1 MSAILENISKHLIES
16 YPDLKKQKVL
26 LAVSGGVDSMVLLH
40 ILQSLGYNV
49 SVAHCNFQLRG
60 KESDLDEEFV
70 IKTAKGYG
78 VECFVKRFSTEEY
91 ATLNKLSIQLAAR
104 ELRYQWFYELLQEH
118 SFDYLFT
125 AHHLDDQIE
134 TFFIHLIR
142 GTGLKGLLGIPN
154 NQNQIIRP
162 LLPFTRDQILQ
173 YAEENKVHWREDS
186 SNKSNKYLRNKLRN
200 KVIPLIKE
208 EKAQFSEQFLQT
220 ITHLQSTARIVND
233 ALENFCKDVI
243 GNRDGVY
250 YISIDKMLKYSNFKD
265 YLYHFL
271 TDFGFRSWK
280 DIYILYQAENG
291 KKVLAKDWFIQ
302 KEPFFLVLK
311 QYKKSLKPEEY
322 YINSL
327 DDVVNI
333 PISIKFEPFHGD
345 AFHSFGSDTILI
357 DVEKL
362 HFPLKL
368 RRYNSLDTFK
378 PFGFNGKKKVSKFLK
393 DCKLTSDEKEKIW
406 LLCDA
411 KDEIIWI
418 VGHRMEDKYK
428 IEKTTKTIY
437 KINFQK

>member
-1 MSAILENISKHLIES
+1 MSDILENISKHIIES
-16 YPDLKKQKVL
+16 YPELKKQKVL

-40 ILQSLGYNV
+40 ILQFLGYNV

-70 IKTAKGYG
+70 IKTTEKCG
-78 VECFVKRFSTEEY
+78 VKCFVKHFDTEKY
-91 ATLNKLSIQLAAR
+91 AGLNKLSIQLAAR
-104 ELRYQWFYELLQEH
+104 EIRYQWFYELLQEH
-118 SFDYLFT
+118 SFDYLVT

-142 GTGLKGLLGIPN
+142 GTGLKGLLGIPD

-162 LLPFTRDQILQ
+162 LLPFTREQILQ
-173 YAEENKVHWREDS
+173 YAQENKVNWREDS
-186 SNKSNKYLRNKLRN
+186 SNKTNKYLRNKLRN
-200 KVIPLIKE
+200 QVIPLIKE

-220 ITHLQSTARIVND
+220 ITHLQSTARMVND
-233 ALENFCKDVI
+233 ALDIFCKDVI
-243 GNRDGVY
+243 DNRDGVY
-250 YISIDKMLKYSNFKD
+250 YISIDKMLKYSNFRD

-271 TDFGFRSWK
+271 ADFGFRSWK
-280 DIYILYQAENG
+280 DIYLLYQAENG
-291 KKVLAKDWFIQ
+291 KKVLAKDWYIQ
-302 KEPFFLVLK
+302 KESYFLVLK
-311 QYKKSLKPEEY
+311 QYKKTFNLEEY

-327 DDVVNI
+327 DDIVNI
-333 PISIKFEPFHGD
+333 PISIKFEPFQGSE
-345 AFHSFGSDTILI
+345 FKNSGSDTILI

-368 RRYNSLDTFK
+368 RRYHALDTFR
-378 PFGFNGKKKVSKFLK
+378 PFGFNGKKKVAKFLK

-428 IEKTTKTIY
+428 IEKTTKIIY
-437 KINFQK
+437 KIKFQK